1 MGNGMTEARIREI
14 VRDEIAREKAE
25 AAAIS
30 SASTAV
36 FRADIR
42 MQLEEFMDSLALPD
56 ELREVFEALMT
67 GMIGDQ

>member
-1 MGNGMTEARIREI
+1 MDDDMTEARIREI

-36 FRADIR
+36 FRADLR
-42 MQLEEFMDSLALPD
+42 LQLEELMEAMSLPD
-56 ELREVFEALMT
+56 ELREVFEPFIA